1 MHTINTYYEDYESL
15 KKYVIDNKEVL
26 LGSSN
31 RAILVQVF
39 TGICEENYIK
49 NLCREIRELVPGVQ
63 IIGTTTNGEIM
74 NGLVS
79 GLKTVLSFSVFNHSK
94 IKVAFAETSNAN
106 AYELGKT
113 IATMLN
119 GNKTKVLIL
128 FSTAL
133 YMNGSHLLQG
143 VQSVSS
149 GVPICGGIAGNNLS
163 DQDYFVFCNE
173 TVTDSGVVGVSIES
187 DCLKVICQ
195 SHLGWQP
202 IGKEMTITRAE
213 DSRLYTI
220 DNIPAFQVFRKYLGN
235 DRALNIMDTVEF
247 PLIIC
252 RNGIEIARTP
262 STRYDDDSIGFFGDM
277 AEGDKVRFS
286 YGHFDIIL
294 EKVKEL
300 MQLFK
305 QQPLDSIFIY
315 SCASRRSFLQPY
327 AQIETLPFQD
337 IAPTSGFFTSGEF
350 YHADNCNQFLN
361 ATMTML
367 ALSESNGLKPNS
379 LPKPEVYRKDTDK
392 DVPSTKDYVADKSAE
407 VLKTLTH
414 LINAVTSELNERTS
428 ELEEANQALH
438 LSEERFSKAFHSNP
452 DPLSITTIDEG
463 RYIEVN
469 DAWLSY
475 SGYERHEVIGRTVYE
490 LGIWV
495 ISDERDLLIKD
506 IREQGSIQNLEIPFR
521 TKSGEIRLYLVSAET
536 IEMNQKPHLL
546 FACKDITRLKKTE
559 LQLQEERNFNA
570 VLLDTAGSL
579 IAVCDQLGRIVLFNK
594 MCEQVTGY
602 NLNDVKGRYIWEVVH
617 SPEDVDDTKALFDK
631 EKTDWKTP
639 GFRYKLENCWVT
651 KEGKRRLISWTITHI
666 GDQDGLGTHAIG
678 TGTDITDQR
687 LMEERLRKSEAELR
701 VIMENA
707 NGMVYSISPNGRF
720 TFVSNGCK
728 EAMGYEADEIKGCT
742 FQSFV
747 HPDDFQACKSFFNT
761 LVATGEAQKGMEFR
775 IKHRDGSWYW
785 HSTSIVPVKNKS
797 GETLFYVGISVD
809 ISERKQAEEDIR
821 YLSYHDKLTGL
832 YNRTFFEEELN
843 RISTSRQLPIGL
855 IIGDVNGL
863 KLVNDALGHLEGDKV
878 IKQAAEIL
886 RKSCRHEDI
895 ISRWGGDEFII
906 LLPNCDSSSTMRVY
920 KRISNSFIEID
931 SLATKVNIS
940 LGMAV
945 QTSLD
950 QDIKDVI
957 KEAEENM
964 YRNKLLESRSTRSS
978 FIKTLEKALW
988 EKSHETKD
996 HCQRLQAMAYKMGKA
1011 LNLTDSELDELKLLA
1026 ALHDI
1031 GKIAIPNSIL
1041 DKPGKLTPEEWETI
1055 KGHPET
1061 GYRIALSSPEL
1072 SSVAEAILHHHEW
1085 WDGSGYP
1092 LGLKGNKIPLISRI
1106 IAITDAYDV
1115 ITNGRPYKQAMSK
1128 ETALAEI
1135 RRCGGTQFD
1144 PKLVL
1149 YDFLD

>member
-26 LGSSN
+26 LGNSN

-39 TGICEENYIK
+39 TGICEENYIRDLSK
-49 NLCREIRELVPGVQ
+49 QIRELIPGVQ

-79 GLKTVLSFSVFNHSK
+79 GLKTVLSFSVFKHSN
-94 IKVAFAETSNAN
+94 IKVALAQTSDGN

-113 IATMLN
+113 IASMLI
-119 GNKTKVLIL
+119 GDKTKALIL

-143 VQSVSS
+143 VESISSSVP
-149 GVPICGGIAGNNLS
+149 VCGGIAGNNLS
-163 DQDYFVFCNE
+163 DQNYFVFCNE
-173 TVTDSGVVGVSIES
+173 GVTDFGVVGVSIES
-187 DCLKVICQ
+187 DRLKVICQ
-195 SHLGWQP
+195 SHLGWQT
-202 IGKEMTITRAE
+202 IGKEMTITEA
-213 DSRLYTI
+213 DGSRVFMI
-220 DNIPAFQVFRKYLGN
+220 DHLPAFQVFRKYLGN
-235 DRALNIMDTVEF
+235 DRALNIMDSVEF
-247 PLIIC
+247 PLIVC
-252 RNGIEIARTP
+252 RNGLEIARTP
-262 STRYDDDSIGFFGDM
+262 ATRYDDDSIGFFGDM

-294 EKVKEL
+294 EQVRNIL
-300 MQLFK
+300 QSFK
-305 QQPLDSIFIY
+305 QQALESIFVY
-315 SCASRRSFLQPY
+315 SCASRRSFLQPS
-327 AQIETLPFQD
+327 AQIETLPFQA

-367 ALSESNGLKPNS
+367 ALSESDEFKYIS
-379 LPKPEVYRKDTDK
+379 LPNPEVYRKNTDK
-392 DVPSTKDYVADKSAE
+392 DVASPKDYVADKSVE

-414 LINAVTSELNERTS
+414 LINAVTSELNERTA

-438 LSEERFSKAFHSNP
+438 LSEERFSKAFHCNP

-463 RYIEVN
+463 RYVEVN
-469 DAWLSY
+469 DAWLNY
-475 SGYERHEVIGRTVYE
+475 TGYERHEVIGRTVHE
-490 LGIWV
+490 LGIWI
-495 ISDERDLLIKD
+495 ISGDRDLLINK
-506 IREQGSIQNLEIPFR
+506 ISEQESIQNLEIPFR

-546 FACKDITRLKKTE
+546 FVCKDITKLKQTE

-570 VLLDTAGSL
+570 VLLDTAGDL
-579 IAVCDQLGRIVLFNK
+579 IVVCDQQGCIVLFNK

-602 NLNDVKGRYIWEVVH
+602 SLDEVKGRYIGEVVN
-617 SPEDVDDTKALFDK
+617 SPDDANDRKILFNK
-631 EKTDWKTP
+631 VKTDWETH
-639 GFRYKLENCWVT
+639 GFRQKYENYLTT
-651 KEGKRRLISWTITHI
+651 KDGKRRLISWTITPIIDEH
-666 GDQDGLGTHAIG
+666 GLGTHAIA
-678 TGTDITDQR
+678 TGMDITDQR
-687 LMEERLRKSEAELR
+687 LMEERLRKNEAELR
-701 VIMENA
+701 VIIENA
-707 NGMVYSISPNGRF
+707 NGMVYSMSKQGRLN
-720 TFVSNGCK
+720 FVSNGCK
-728 EAMGYEADEIKGCT
+728 EALGYDNDELRGCRI
-742 FQSFV
+742 QSFV
-747 HPDDFQACKSFFNT
+747 HPDDIQYYTNSIKNV
-761 LVATGEAQKGMEFR
+761 VATCEPQKEIEYR
-775 IKHRDGSWYW
+775 IKHRDGSWRW
-785 HSTSIVPVKNKS
+785 HSTSLAPVKNDAGHS
-797 GETLFYVGISVD
+797 LFYVGICVD
-809 ISERKQAEEDIR
+809 ITERKQAEEDIL

-832 YNRTFFEEELN
+832 YNRTFFEEELK
-843 RISTSRQLPIGL
+843 RISTNRQLPIGL

-886 RKSCRHEDI
+886 RKSCRQEDI
-895 ISRWGGDEFII
+895 ICRWGGDEFII
-906 LLPNCDSSSTMRVY
+906 LLPKCDSRSTMMVY
-920 KRISNSFIEID
+920 KRISASFIEIN
-931 SLATKVNIS
+931 SLATKINIS

-996 HCQRLQAMAYKMGKA
+996 HCQRMQTMAYKIGKS

-1041 DKPGKLTPEEWETI
+1041 DKPGELTPEEWETI

-1072 SSVAEAILHHHEW
+1072 ASVAEAILHHHER

-1115 ITNGRPYKQAMSK
+1115 ITNGRPYKKAMSK
-1128 ETALAEI
+1128 EEALAEI
-1135 RRCGGTQFD
+1135 RRCAGTQFD
-1144 PKLVL
+1144 PNLVL
-1149 YDFLD
+1149 CDFFD